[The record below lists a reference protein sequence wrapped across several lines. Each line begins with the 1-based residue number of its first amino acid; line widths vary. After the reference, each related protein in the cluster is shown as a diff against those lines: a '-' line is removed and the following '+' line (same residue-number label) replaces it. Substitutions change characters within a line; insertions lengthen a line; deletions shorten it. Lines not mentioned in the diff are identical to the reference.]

1 MIQWKPFVA
10 CPDSEI
16 DEGLRVALNELGRWA
31 EKRRISLFAGHAHG
45 VDLHL
50 RLKSALLLALD
61 EATTPQLDDEKAD
74 PRKKMCG
81 PRPKGDPS
89 RPIGQRRSTDL
100 LSEELKNER

>member
-1 MIQWKPFVA
+1 MIPWKPFVA
-10 CPDSEI
+10 CPDSEV

-31 EKRRISLFAGHAHG
+31 EKRRISLFSGHNAG
-45 VDLHL
+45 VNLHL
-50 RLKSALLLALD
+50 RLKAALLLALD
-61 EATTPQLDDEKAD
+61 EASTPQVNDDKPD

-81 PRPKGDPS
+81 PRTAGDPS